1 MLWKYHSIT
10 MVLQGETMETK
21 TYLII
26 KESSDNTS
34 EIEEI
39 KTKDVDV
46 VLKRVSELMESTDL
60 KIHIWEKKDYELYM
74 ERESAFA

>member
-1 MLWKYHSIT
+1 
-10 MVLQGETMETK
+10 MEAK

-39 KTKDVDV
+39 KTNDVDV
-46 VLKRVSELMESTDL
+46 VLKRVSELMKSTDL
-60 KIHIWEKKDYELYM
+60 KIHIWEKKDYEQYM
-74 ERESAFA
+74 ERERAFA

>member
-1 MLWKYHSIT
+1 MK
-10 MVLQGETMETK
+10 TK
-21 TYLII
+21 IYLII

-46 VLKRVSELMESTDL
+46 VLKRASELMESTDL
-60 KIHIWEKKDYELYM
+60 KIHIWEKHDYEQYM
-74 ERESAFA
+74 ERERALA

>member
-1 MLWKYHSIT
+1 
-10 MVLQGETMETK
+10 MEAT
-21 TYLII
+21 TYLIR

-46 VLKRVSELMESTDL
+46 VLERVSELM
-60 KIHIWEKKDYELYM
+60 
-74 ERESAFA
+74 